1 MRAAQHGDRQATEM
15 LLRRHA
21 ERWFRLCRGLMGNDA
36 DAQDAAQ
43 NGSIAV
49 IRGLAKFDG
58 QSQFST
64 WSYRVVTNACL
75 DELRRRGRFTA
86 RHELLGDGSTAKFDA
101 ALTTS
106 GMRHDSV
113 SDLVDQL
120 VISAAL
126 TAVPEDFRTAIIL
139 RDVCD
144 LDYAE
149 IARVLNIPPG
159 TVRSRIARG
168 RSALAA
174 AISGNQTHPRRR
186 PTAE

>member
-1 MRAAQHGDRQATEM
+1 
-15 LLRRHA
+15 
-21 ERWFRLCRGLMGNDA
+21 MGNDA

-58 QSQFST
+58 HSQFST

-75 DELRRRGRFTA
+75 DELRRRGRFVA
-86 RHELLGDGSTAKFDA
+86 RHELLGDDSTAKFDGA
-101 ALTTS
+101 VTAS
-106 GMRHDSV
+106 GMGHDPA
-113 SDLVDQL
+113 SDVVDHL

-126 TAVPEDFRTAIIL
+126 TAVPEDFRIVVVL
-139 RDVCD
+139 RDICD

-149 IARVLNIPPG
+149 IARVLEIPPG

-174 AISGNQTHPRRR
+174 AISGNQTPPRRR